1 MGSNPIPGAIIQF
14 LLTNYFCLISSK
26 LMPLDKSSSASGNEI
41 DIQQSKFKINK
52 SDFGI
57 GVLGTNVIFTLTIES
72 LPRGGKMKTK
82 VIAICL
88 LVLLTVVSFGAI
100 MTTKADVGE
109 GEWITSY
116 SVTDPSTG
124 ELMLDVDFT
133 TGENTTYAP
142 IFAGSEVAVT
152 FTVDVSS
159 SSPSTILKLKTAMV
173 HSSLEDVYWK
183 KVTLDYELVGYDP
196 NDQTVQ
202 FYQTKG
208 ELTMTLYG
216 RVPVTAVKDIPIQY
230 RVVTLYSPAG
240 ETLDLITVKVVT
252 AEMSQYD
259 TLLMEKEDKL
269 QSLKDNG
276 VAPGY
281 IELYENVLNESRTQA
296 NEGNVESAIAML
308 NTLSVSNEP
317 ASSTVE
323 GLFLPVV
330 GILVAL
336 TAVFGVMFIRGR
348 GRMQY
353 VLMVLEDQ
361 IRDLEGL
368 TLRASRVDRTIS
380 SSLDSVKDRLKSIV
394 GM

>member
-1 MGSNPIPGAIIQF
+1 M
-14 LLTNYFCLISSK
+14 
-26 LMPLDKSSSASGNEI
+26 
-41 DIQQSKFKINK
+41 
-52 SDFGI
+52 
-57 GVLGTNVIFTLTIES
+57 
-72 LPRGGKMKTK
+72 RTK
-82 VIAICL
+82 GIAICL

-116 SVTDPSTG
+116 TVEDPNTA
-124 ELMLDVDFT
+124 ELMLDVNFD

-142 IFAGSEVAVT
+142 IFAGSELAVT

-159 SSPSTILKLKTAMV
+159 SSPSTILKLTTSML
-173 HSSLEDVYWK
+173 HSELEDVYWK
-183 KVTLDYELVGYDP
+183 LVTQDYELVAYNP
-196 NDQTVQ
+196 NSQSVQ

-216 RVPVTAVKDIPIQY
+216 RVPITAVRDIPIQY

-240 ETLDLITVKVVT
+240 ETLDLITVRVVT
-252 AEMSQYD
+252 AEMSKYD
-259 TLLMEKEDKL
+259 TLLTEKEDKL
-269 QSLKDNG
+269 QSLKDSG
-276 VAPGY
+276 VAAGY
-281 IELYENVLNESRTQA
+281 IELYENVLNESRAQA

-308 NTLSVSNEP
+308 NALSVSNAP

-336 TAVFGVMFIRGR
+336 TVVFGVMFIRGR
-348 GRMQY
+348 GKMQY

-380 SSLDSVKDRLKSIV
+380 SSLESVKDRLKSIV